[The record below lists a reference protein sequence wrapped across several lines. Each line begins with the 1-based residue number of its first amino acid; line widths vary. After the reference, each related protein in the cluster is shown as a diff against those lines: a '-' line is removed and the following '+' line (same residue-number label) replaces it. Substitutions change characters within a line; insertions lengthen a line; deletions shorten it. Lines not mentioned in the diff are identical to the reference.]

1 MSNGDLLTP
10 SLTDASRMPIFS
22 VNAMIAAAFFGGAF
36 AVPLLAMENSR
47 RLARLHRDAPVLV
60 LGLLIAAAALLFT
73 VQSVGALGAS
83 ESRSEFRL
91 ISRGIG
97 FAFVGACYWLHR
109 RAHRAVKTVGIEP
122 ASPWLAVIITV
133 FLSAAISATLHR
145 YAA

>member
-91 ISRGIG
+91 ISRGIYDRDCKRSRYG
-97 FAFVGACYWLHR
+97 GGATGCPAR
-109 RAHRAVKTVGIEP
+109 S
-122 ASPWLAVIITV
+122 ASPRRSTRCAETGITQ
-133 FLSAAISATLHR
+133 IPG
-145 YAA
+145 